1 VALVYLVFAVVVRL
15 ATSVGVIATIFAIAC
30 DANVETVVGERVV
43 VGAAV
48 VVGVAVVVRAAVVVG
63 VAVVVRAAVVVGAT
77 VVVPAEGIG
86 VPSIILS
93 AIILYAR
100 CC

>member
-1 VALVYLVFAVVVRL
+1 MALVYLVFAVVVRL

-63 VAVVVRAAVVVGAT
+63 AT